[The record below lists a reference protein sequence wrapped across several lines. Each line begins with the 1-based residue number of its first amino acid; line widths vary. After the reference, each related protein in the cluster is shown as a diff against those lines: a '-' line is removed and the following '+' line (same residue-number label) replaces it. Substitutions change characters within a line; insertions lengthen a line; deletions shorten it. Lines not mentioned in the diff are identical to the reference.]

1 MKFAAG
7 IAVLCAYLVASA
19 LPLFS
24 ATLIAKL
31 HLGKVPYSPAINSV
45 NHRLYTSNQT
55 DQTVSVVD
63 TTNNT
68 VVATVPF
75 SGIEILY
82 LAANPVTNRIYITT
96 GFPSS
101 AVYVMDGTNNS
112 ILATIPIGNGAVGI
126 AVDANSNLIYAANH
140 TDNTVSVIDGNTNSV
155 VDIVAMPGSPS
166 WVAVDEASQNV
177 FVTANDSSF
186 ASTLYVISE
195 STNTVTETIPLP
207 GTLPLAAGVAVD
219 PAVERAYVI
228 DNFAGALDVI
238 DATTFTVTGTVAG
251 VDSADC
257 LAVNP
262 FTHNVLVG
270 NTTSADG
277 QNVASINSTTLQV
290 VGRIHAPNEAM
301 GVAVD
306 GTSGH
311 KFVTLQSDGP
321 AVFQ

>member
-1 MKFAAG
+1 MNCLPR
-7 IAVLCAYLVASA
+7 IAVLCACLLSFAS
-19 LPLFS
+19 PLYS
-24 ATLIAKL
+24 TTPIAKL
-31 HLGKVPYSPAINSV
+31 HLGKVPYSPAINTV
-45 NHRLYTSNQT
+45 THRLYTSNQT
-55 DQTVSVVD
+55 DQTVSVVN

-75 SGIEILY
+75 PGIEILY
-82 LAANPVTNRIYITT
+82 LAVNPVTNRLYITT

-101 AVYVMDGTNNS
+101 TVYVMDGANNS

-126 AVDANSNLIYAANH
+126 AVDANRNLIYAANH
-140 TDNTVSVIDGNTNSV
+140 TDNTVSVIDGNLNSV
-155 VDIVAMPGSPS
+155 IDTIAMPGSPS

-177 FVTANDSSF
+177 FVTASDSSF

-238 DATTFTVTGTVAG
+238 DATTFAVTGTVAG

-277 QNVASINSTTLQV
+277 QNVASINPTTLQI
-290 VGRIHAPNEAM
+290 VGRIHVPNEVV
-301 GVAVD
+301 GVTVD
-306 GTSGH
+306 STLGH
-311 KFVTLQSDGP
+311 KFVTLQPDGLAIFP
-321 AVFQ
+321 